1 MASIN
6 TNSSAM
12 AAVRALNTI
21 SKDLSS
27 TQSRVESGLKVGQ
40 ASDNSAIFSIAQKM
54 RGDLSSMSKVSDNL
68 SFGSAALGVA
78 QSAATKISDQL
89 NTLRSSVSQV
99 GQSGIDQATLAQQA
113 KAIMDNIDN
122 FAASATYNGVNL
134 LNNSGSLKV
143 VSDTSGTI
151 LNTAGGDLRTS
162 TGTGLGLGSL
172 LQTGAGGAVTG
183 FTAQNGSTLAFSGDY
198 TASDADVFS
207 VAVNQADGSTKNY
220 VFELNDSGVDG
231 TLTSATNANT
241 ELNSVNVTAGD
252 SSTSV
257 VPKLATA
264 MQSAGLSA
272 SIDGSGNL
280 VVNNGTVT
288 ATATT
293 GTVTAT
299 NSPANS
305 QALKLVDAAITKVTG
320 FLSKIGS
327 AINQVDGLKDFTS
340 SLNDSLTEGLGA
352 LVDADLTEESAQL
365 SSLQTKQQLATQSL
379 SIANQGSQNLLSLF
393 RG

>member
-207 VAVNQADGSTKNY
+207 VAVNQADGSSKNY

-257 VPKLATA
+257 VSKLATA

-305 QALKLVDAAITKVTG
+305 QALKLVAALCGIFDVATDPR
-320 FLSKIGS
+320 FRRR
-327 AINQVDGLKDFTS
+327 GLAQRV
-340 SLNDSLTEGLGA
+340 LAAGAAWAAGLGA
-352 LVDADLTEESAQL
+352 TTAWLQVSPSNTGARDLYARLGLVEVYRYTYFL
-365 SSLQTKQQLATQSL
+365 
-379 SIANQGSQNLLSLF
+379 

>member
-122 FAASATYNGVNL
+122 FAASASYNGVNL
-134 LNNSGSLKV
+134 LDNSGSLKV

-172 LQTGAGGAVTG
+172 LQTTAGVVTG

-207 VAVNQADGSTKNY
+207 VAVTQSNGSTKNY
-220 VFELNDSGVDG
+220 VFELNDSAVDG
-231 TLTSATNANT
+231 TLTSNTDANT
-241 ELNSVNVTAGD
+241 ELNSVDVTEGD

-257 VPKLATA
+257 VSKLATA

-272 SIDGSGNL
+272 SIDGNGNL

-305 QALKLVDAAITKVTG
+305 QALKLVDAAITKVTS

-352 LVDADLTEESAQL
+352 LVDADLTEESARL

>member
-172 LQTGAGGAVTG
+172 LQTGAVGAVTG

-257 VPKLATA
+257 VSKLATA

>member
-122 FAASATYNGVNL
+122 FAASATYNGVN
-134 LNNSGSLKV
+134 
-143 VSDTSGTI
+143 
-151 LNTAGGDLRTS
+151 
-162 TGTGLGLGSL
+162 
-172 LQTGAGGAVTG
+172 
-183 FTAQNGSTLAFSGDY
+183 
-198 TASDADVFS
+198 
-207 VAVNQADGSTKNY
+207 
-220 VFELNDSGVDG
+220 
-231 TLTSATNANT
+231 
-241 ELNSVNVTAGD
+241 
-252 SSTSV
+252 
-257 VPKLATA
+257 
-264 MQSAGLSA
+264 
-272 SIDGSGNL
+272 
-280 VVNNGTVT
+280 
-288 ATATT
+288 
-293 GTVTAT
+293 
-299 NSPANS
+299 
-305 QALKLVDAAITKVTG
+305 
-320 FLSKIGS
+320 
-327 AINQVDGLKDFTS
+327 
-340 SLNDSLTEGLGA
+340 
-352 LVDADLTEESAQL
+352 
-365 SSLQTKQQLATQSL
+365 
-379 SIANQGSQNLLSLF
+379 
-393 RG
+393 

>member
-207 VAVNQADGSTKNY
+207 VAVNQADGSIKNY

-257 VPKLATA
+257 VSKLATA

>member
-122 FAASATYNGVNL
+122 FAASASYNGVNL
-134 LNNSGSLKV
+134 LDNSGSLKV

-172 LQTGAGGAVTG
+172 LQTTGGVVTG
-183 FTAQNGSTLAFSGDY
+183 FTAQNGSTLSFSGDY

-207 VAVNQADGSTKNY
+207 VAVTQADGSTKNY
-220 VFELNDSGVDG
+220 VFELNDSAVDG
-231 TLTSATNANT
+231 TLTSTTDANT
-241 ELNSVNVTAGD
+241 ELNSVNVTEGD

-257 VPKLATA
+257 VSKLATA

-272 SIDGSGNL
+272 SIDSSGNL

-288 ATATT
+288 ATAAT
-293 GTVTAT
+293 GTVNAT

-305 QALKLVDAAITKVTG
+305 QALELVDAAITKVTS

-352 LVDADLTEESAQL
+352 LVDADLTEESARL

>member
-1 MASIN
+1 
-6 TNSSAM
+6 
-12 AAVRALNTI
+12 
-21 SKDLSS
+21 
-27 TQSRVESGLKVGQ
+27 
-40 ASDNSAIFSIAQKM
+40 
-54 RGDLSSMSKVSDNL
+54 
-68 SFGSAALGVA
+68 
-78 QSAATKISDQL
+78 
-89 NTLRSSVSQV
+89 
-99 GQSGIDQATLAQQA
+99 
-113 KAIMDNIDN
+113 
-122 FAASATYNGVNL
+122 
-134 LNNSGSLKV
+134 
-143 VSDTSGTI
+143 
-151 LNTAGGDLRTS
+151 
-162 TGTGLGLGSL
+162 
-172 LQTGAGGAVTG
+172 
-183 FTAQNGSTLAFSGDY
+183 
-198 TASDADVFS
+198 
-207 VAVNQADGSTKNY
+207 
-220 VFELNDSGVDG
+220 
-231 TLTSATNANT
+231 
-241 ELNSVNVTAGD
+241 
-252 SSTSV
+252 TSV
-257 VPKLATA
+257 VSKLATA

>member
-257 VPKLATA
+257 VSKLATA

>member
-99 GQSGIDQATLAQQA
+99 GQSGIDQATLAQQP

-257 VPKLATA
+257 VSKLATA

>member
-1 MASIN
+1 
-6 TNSSAM
+6 
-12 AAVRALNTI
+12 
-21 SKDLSS
+21 
-27 TQSRVESGLKVGQ
+27 
-40 ASDNSAIFSIAQKM
+40 
-54 RGDLSSMSKVSDNL
+54 
-68 SFGSAALGVA
+68 
-78 QSAATKISDQL
+78 
-89 NTLRSSVSQV
+89 
-99 GQSGIDQATLAQQA
+99 
-113 KAIMDNIDN
+113 
-122 FAASATYNGVNL
+122 
-134 LNNSGSLKV
+134 
-143 VSDTSGTI
+143 
-151 LNTAGGDLRTS
+151 
-162 TGTGLGLGSL
+162 
-172 LQTGAGGAVTG
+172 
-183 FTAQNGSTLAFSGDY
+183 
-198 TASDADVFS
+198 
-207 VAVNQADGSTKNY
+207 TKNY

-257 VPKLATA
+257 VSKLATA

>member
-122 FAASATYNGVNL
+122 FAASASYNGVNL
-134 LNNSGSLKV
+134 LDNSGSLKV

-162 TGTGLGLGSL
+162 SGSGLGLGSL
-172 LQTGAGGAVTG
+172 LQTTAGIVTG

-207 VAVNQADGSTKNY
+207 VAVAQSDGSTKSY
-220 VFELNDSGVDG
+220 VFELNDSAVDG
-231 TLTSATNANT
+231 TLTSSTNANT

-257 VPKLATA
+257 VSKLATA

-272 SIDGSGNL
+272 SIDGNGNL

-305 QALKLVDAAITKVTG
+305 QALKLVDAAITKVTS
-320 FLSKIGS
+320 FLSTIGS

-352 LVDADLTEESAQL
+352 LVDADLTEESARL
-365 SSLQTKQQLATQSL
+365 SSLQAKQQLATQSL